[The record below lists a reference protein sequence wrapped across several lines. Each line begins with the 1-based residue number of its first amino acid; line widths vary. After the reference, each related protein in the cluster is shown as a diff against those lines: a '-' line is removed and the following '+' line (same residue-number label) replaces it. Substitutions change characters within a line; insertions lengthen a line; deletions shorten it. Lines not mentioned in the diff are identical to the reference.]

1 MAHRTELNS
10 LIARLAGVSK
20 HSVDR
25 IGVNLNKSGLLQS
38 GGRGRYAPD
47 MGPEDLKNI
56 ILALLGA
63 ESTGRAFE
71 TVLQLHGLVSD
82 NGRKFGDIL
91 LEICA
96 DQGIA
101 AEVMQISVL
110 RNFPHATVYW
120 KDESGTRI
128 GRLQDFKNP
137 AEQQQPG
144 MRIVAS
150 LSGTVLTRL
159 VQLISGSKPE
169 TLTATG
175 EGAA

>member
-10 LIARLAGVSK
+10 LIARLAGVGK
-20 HSVDR
+20 HTVDR

-63 ESTGRAFE
+63 ESTGRVFE
-71 TVLQLHGLVSD
+71 TVLQLHGLVAD
-82 NGRKFGDIL
+82 DGRKFGNIL

-96 DQGIA
+96 DQEVA
-101 AEVMQISVL
+101 AEVMQVSVL
-110 RNFPHATVYW
+110 RNFPQATVYW

-128 GRLQDFKNP
+128 GRMQDFKNP
-137 AEQQQPG
+137 AEKQPPG
-144 MRIVAS
+144 MRVLAS

-159 VQLISGSKPE
+159 VQLIADSRLE
-169 TLTATG
+169 VVAVAG
-175 EGAA
+175 EQAV